1 MKHIHF
7 IVKPRQRILLFYVF
21 LVYDIYFAS
30 YSLHAL
36 HVFNSKKN
44 IFAFL
49 TEFKIRKK
57 HVELW
62 KILQVKQAMN
72 PPQTT
77 LFHIPM
83 QSFENRNPFHDIH
96 HILKIQGLVAKHQ
109 PLLWFYP
116 KKNAKKVQ
124 FFMSFSK

>member
-36 HVFNSKKN
+36 HVFNWKKN

-72 PPQTT
+72 PQTT